1 LLNTPKSNRQAITT
15 KLQDTLSAVN
25 NKLESHQ
32 KVAHIIV
39 CHEVW
44 SIDNE
49 LLTPTMKIKRNVI
62 EQKYDDLVN
71 QTLHGE
77 VIWQIDLVN

>member
-1 LLNTPKSNRQAITT
+1 
-15 KLQDTLSAVN
+15 
-25 NKLESHQ
+25 
-32 KVAHIIV
+32 
-39 CHEVW
+39 
-44 SIDNE
+44 
-49 LLTPTMKIKRNVI
+49 MKIKRNVI